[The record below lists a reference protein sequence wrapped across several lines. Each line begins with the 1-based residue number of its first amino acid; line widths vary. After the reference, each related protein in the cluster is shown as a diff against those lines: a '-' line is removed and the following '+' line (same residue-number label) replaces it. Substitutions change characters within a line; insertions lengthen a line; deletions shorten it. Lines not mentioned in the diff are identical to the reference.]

1 VAPLVSKSLAAA
13 PARSSCSGS
22 RTASP
27 WRTGYGLH
35 LYQPPAPL
43 TARYWRC
50 NLNATSLTSVPGFV
64 DLGRAWAGPAWTP
77 MRGNLAYGLAETWT
91 DGAQVDRN
99 ARSGLEFVDVG
110 PRARVLNFAFSALT
124 ESDAAQIREL
134 QRVAGLNRQ
143 ILFVPFPGGGPDLA
157 APIIGRLTEV
167 PPITLP
173 RYARYAVTFQ
183 IRQSL

>member
-1 VAPLVSKSLAAA
+1 MS
-13 PARSSCSGS
+13 
-22 RTASP
+22 
-27 WRTGYGLH
+27 
-35 LYQPPAPL
+35 
-43 TARYWRC
+43 RYWRC
-50 NLNATSLTSVPGFV
+50 RLNAASLTSTPGFI

-77 MRGNLAYGLAETWT
+77 TRGNLAYGLAETWT

-143 ILFVPFPGGGPDLA
+143 ILFVPFPGEGPDRA